1 MQTMDEIYH
10 IYHRSV
16 VSYSMIIFQQID
28 FDPPSS
34 SNAHIMARWN
44 PSISV
49 LNWLNKVT
57 PRYLLDDHGFPMSF
71 LAGTVLKTVFCWW

>member
-16 VSYSMIIFQQID
+16 VSYSMIIVQQVE

-34 SNAHIMARWN
+34 SNAHIMATWS
-44 PSISV
+44 PSISI
-49 LNWLNKVT
+49 LDWLNRVNAKA
-57 PRYLLDDHGFPMSF
+57 PSFLLDNHGFPMSF
-71 LAGTVLKTVFCWW
+71 HAGTP